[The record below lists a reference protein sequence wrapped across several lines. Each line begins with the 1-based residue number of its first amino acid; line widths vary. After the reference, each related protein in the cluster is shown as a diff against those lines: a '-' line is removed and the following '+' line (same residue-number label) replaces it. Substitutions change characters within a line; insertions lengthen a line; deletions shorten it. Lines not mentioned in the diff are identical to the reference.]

1 MAISLSGSILSGWR
15 IWIIFHG
22 NVHETILI
30 IRQLLTFLPQPQDDN
45 YGVNQRRYLFYLFV
59 NQLSANYTVNSRW
72 SASAAVVQ
80 IICPTYP
87 TLAFPGGRVPSLTCV
102 MRLWVVEIITSQ
114 SWLLKNQ
121 KTWLKNRRKS
131 WVLESVLIK
140 FHILYLGMEG
150 GGRDRS

>member
-30 IRQLLTFLPQPQDDN
+30 SRQLLTFLPQPQDDN

-59 NQLSANYTVNSRW
+59 NQLSANYTVDGPPLQQLSKY
-72 SASAAVVQ
+72 VQ
-80 IICPTYP
+80 LVQHWHYQVDV
-87 TLAFPGGRVPSLTCV
+87 VPSLTCV

-114 SWLLKNQ
+114 SWLQNNQ

-140 FHILYLGMEG
+140 FHILKLGMDG